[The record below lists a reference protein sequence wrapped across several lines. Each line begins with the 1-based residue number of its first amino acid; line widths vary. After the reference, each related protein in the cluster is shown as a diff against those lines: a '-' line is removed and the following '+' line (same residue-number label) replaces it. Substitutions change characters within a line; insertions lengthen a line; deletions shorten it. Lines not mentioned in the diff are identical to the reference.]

1 MTGKDS
7 IQQQMT
13 SEGYSHEEKYFYELN
28 RDLIARQRVQLDLI
42 RKNQNE
48 KLCPKCSSVLVESD
62 AGGFNHLQCIQCKG
76 VFLESLE
83 LESLMKQN
91 QSDHLIQKMKKLFL
105 PRPDYHPF

>member
-1 MTGKDS
+1 MTEKERFQEQLS
-7 IQQQMT
+7 K
-13 SEGYSHEEKYFYELN
+13 EGYSNEEKYFYELN
-28 RDLIARQRVQLDLI
+28 RELIGRQKVQLDLI

-48 KLCPKCSSVLVESD
+48 KLCPKCGSTLAQSD

-83 LESLMKQN
+83 LENLMKQN
-91 QSDHLIQKMKKLFL
+91 QSEHLVQKMKKLFL